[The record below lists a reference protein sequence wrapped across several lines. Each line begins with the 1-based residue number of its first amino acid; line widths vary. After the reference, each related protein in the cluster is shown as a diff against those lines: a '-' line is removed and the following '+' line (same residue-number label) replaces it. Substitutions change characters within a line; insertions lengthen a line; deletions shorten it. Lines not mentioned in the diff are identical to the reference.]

1 MVRKKE
7 LGDEKNGESGR
18 DDDLEREE
26 ALEVESMHWDSIL
39 HLLRLCFL
47 SQWLPLHFGLCYFFI
62 FLILEKK
69 KK

>member
-7 LGDEKNGESGR
+7 LGDEKNGECGR

-26 ALEVESMHWDSIL
+26 ALEVESMHRDSIL

-47 SQWLPLHFGLCYFFI
+47 SQRLPLHFGLCYFFI
-62 FLILEKK
+62 FFIFEKK